1 LSCFRISHTEFL
13 HVPADKQGD
22 KTKSKSSTKKENKLR
37 DVEVALQN
45 IDAMI
50 EREKLPNVVN
60 FDSMDQNIS
69 SSSLAPSLVN
79 GMQVDKNVITDA
91 LKKSPDDSFENV
103 ITETTGK
110 SVDFLVAADS
120 TDLKSD
126 ALTDKSV
133 SDTSHLKSSDI
144 RMEGTAV
151 SGDSDEVL
159 VSSTASSLLSP
170 QGDNHPKESISELQE
185 ESDRNRKI
193 ENENENNQ
201 ALGTAESS
209 AKYEQKM
216 KKIKTVSDNYSGL
229 SDFEQKKEFCRTC
242 REIEE
247 LSPASSMQLQPRCVR
262 VYVFV

>member
-50 EREKLPNVVN
+50 GREKLPNVVN

-79 GMQVDKNVITDA
+79 GTQVDKNVITDA

-103 ITETTGK
+103 TTESTGK

-170 QGDNHPKESISELQE
+170 EEDNHPKELISELQE
-185 ESDRNRKI
+185 ESDRSRKI

-209 AKYEQKM
+209 PKYEQKM
-216 KKIKTVSDNYSGL
+216 KKIKTVSNNYSGL

-262 VYVFV
+262 VYIFV